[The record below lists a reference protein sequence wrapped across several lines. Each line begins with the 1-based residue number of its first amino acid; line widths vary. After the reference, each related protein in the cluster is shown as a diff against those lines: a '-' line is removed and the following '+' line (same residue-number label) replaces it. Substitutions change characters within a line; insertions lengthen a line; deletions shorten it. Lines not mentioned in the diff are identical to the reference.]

1 MAKEVKQGLD
11 VIMKYKSGARPTTS
25 TSSDSTLA
33 FREDIS
39 FNLDLAARKV
49 FASQGEFSHFKRGR
63 AEGTLSISGK
73 YVDETELFH
82 FNKQISGQSVPFGF
96 LELQLLTTDEVTIES
111 GIQFEKIALDT
122 KGKDFPVEDD
132 ASVSIDFQFG
142 SVPEPVVAASI
153 LLS

>member
-11 VIMKYKSGARPTTS
+11 VIMKYKSGSAPTSS

-39 FNLDLAARKV
+39 FSVDLAARKV

-63 AEGTLSISGK
+63 TEGSMSIGAK
-73 YVDETELFH
+73 YVDETELYH
-82 FNKQISGQSVPFGF
+82 MNKQITGQSVPFGF
-96 LELQLLTTDEVTIES
+96 LELQFLTTDEVSIES
-111 GIQFEKIALDT
+111 GLQVSKLALDS
-122 KGKDFPVEDD
+122 KSKDFPTEDD
-132 ASVSIDFQFG
+132 STVGLEFQFG
-142 SVPEPVVAASI
+142 TIPEPILAAQA

>member
-11 VIMKYKSGARPTTS
+11 VIMKYKSGTKPTIATA
-25 TSSDSTLA
+25 SDSTLA

-39 FNLDLAARKV
+39 FSVDLAARKV

-63 AEGTLSISGK
+63 TEGTASISAK
-73 YVDETELFH
+73 YVDETELFN

-96 LELQLLTTDEVTIES
+96 LELQFLTTDEVSIES
-111 GIQFEKIALDT
+111 GLQFDKIAVDT

-132 ASVSIDFQFG
+132 ATVSLDFMFG
-142 SVPEPVVAASI
+142 SIPEPIAASAI